1 MHKAHLIGVYS
12 LRDIPEEL
20 TGFVNF
26 QANLEKRE
34 LRMDER
40 VALLVIVGTSSYVPV
55 FVEKIRDLTAVEKK
69 LRDQDAEMDNV
80 TRESL
85 IRVMVELRDCSGA
98 KTIS

>member
-1 MHKAHLIGVYS
+1 MHRAHLIGVYT
-12 LRDIPEEL
+12 LRDMPEEL

-26 QANLEKRE
+26 QAKLEKHE

-40 VALLVIVGTSSYVPV
+40 IALLVIVGTSSYVPV
-55 FVEKIRDLTAVEKK
+55 FVETISDLTAAEKK

-85 IRVMVELRDCSGA
+85 VRVMAELRDRPGA
-98 KTIS
+98 

>member
-1 MHKAHLIGVYS
+1 MHKAHLIGVYT
-12 LRDIPEEL
+12 LRDMPEEL

-26 QANLEKRE
+26 QAKLEKHE

-40 VALLVIVGTSSYVPV
+40 IALLVIVGTSSYVPV
-55 FVEKIRDLTAVEKK
+55 FVETISDLTAAEKK

-85 IRVMVELRDCSGA
+85 IRVISELRDRSGA
-98 KTIS
+98 

>member
-1 MHKAHLIGVYS
+1 LHKAHLIGVYT
-12 LRDIPEEL
+12 LRDMPEEL

-26 QANLEKRE
+26 QAKLEKHE

-40 VALLVIVGTSSYVPV
+40 IALLVIVGTSSYVPV
-55 FVEKIRDLTAVEKK
+55 FVETIGDLTVVEKR

-85 IRVMVELRDCSGA
+85 VRVMAEIRDRPRA
-98 KTIS
+98 

>member
-1 MHKAHLIGVYS
+1 LHKAHLIGVYT
-12 LRDIPEEL
+12 LRDMPEEL

-26 QANLEKRE
+26 QAKMDRHE

-40 VALLVIVGTSSYVPV
+40 IALLVIVGTSSYVPV
-55 FVEKIRDLTAVEKK
+55 FVETIHDLAAVDQR

-85 IRVMVELRDCSGA
+85 TRVIAELRERPGA
-98 KTIS
+98 

>member
-1 MHKAHLIGVYS
+1 MHKAHLIGVYT
-12 LRDIPEEL
+12 LRDMPEEL

-26 QANLEKRE
+26 QAKLEKHE

-40 VALLVIVGTSSYVPV
+40 IALLVIVGTSSYVPV
-55 FVEKIRDLTAVEKK
+55 FVESISDLTSAEKK

-85 IRVMVELRDCSGA
+85 TRVIAELRERPGA
-98 KTIS
+98 

>member
-1 MHKAHLIGVYS
+1 MHKAHLIGVYT
-12 LRDIPEEL
+12 LRDMPEEL

-26 QANLEKRE
+26 QARLEKHE

-40 VALLVIVGTSSYVPV
+40 IALLVIVGTSSYVPL
-55 FVEKIRDLTAVEKK
+55 FVETIGDLAAVEKR

-85 IRVMVELRDCSGA
+85 IRVIAELRGRPGA
-98 KTIS
+98 